1 MNLCFSSIFIVNVYR
16 FNNHVG
22 IWDNIDHL
30 FSRIRFFSI
39 ERLML
44 LSPLLFSELSN
55 VLQLMIYKKFML
67 QLSVESIFLIPIQLN
82 SPWNWRPT
90 VIEFVGTMRKVLVS
104 WNITSIWFALDNHSW
119 ETYKSRQVVSFFLS
133 LVS

>member
-1 MNLCFSSIFIVNVYR
+1 MNLCFSSIFIVNVCR

-22 IWDNIDHL
+22 SWDNIDHL

-104 WNITSIWFALDNHSW
+104 WNITSI
-119 ETYKSRQVVSFFLS
+119 
-133 LVS
+133 